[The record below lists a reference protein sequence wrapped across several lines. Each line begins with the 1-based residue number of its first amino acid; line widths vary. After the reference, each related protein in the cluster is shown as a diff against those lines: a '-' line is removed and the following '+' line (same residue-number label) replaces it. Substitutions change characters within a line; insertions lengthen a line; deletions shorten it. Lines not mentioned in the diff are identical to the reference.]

1 MFSIIVI
8 FNKAYLLTTFPQCNF
23 WLKIPGLLSQ
33 TVICCH
39 WLSVSRNSKMMD
51 YGILIN
57 IAYWSH
63 PIFMCMYAVAHTYI
77 YEALLLGRRGRC
89 CSPRNYNKPNSIWSI
104 MLVKNITKTMM
115 LCRRRNFIY
124 LEKLS
129 FITPTWDDDVE
140 FMIRYIKLCN
150 LKHSICI
157 LLRDCKNILWWMVRF
172 YDRLVSGF
180 VHKWL
185 APVFKNGG
193 PGYIN

>member
-1 MFSIIVI
+1 MYVPNTFHKSKAHLHHSH
-8 FNKAYLLTTFPQCNF
+8 NAYLTA
-23 WLKIPGLLSQ
+23 IPSYRAYHTQ
-33 TVICCH
+33 NHICYH
-39 WLSVSRNSKMMD
+39 WPSVPTLPGNTRMMN

-129 FITPTWDDDVE
+129 FITPTWDDDVK

-150 LKHSICI
+150 LNTCTSIC
-157 LLRDCKNILWWMVRF
+157 LLLMA
-172 YDRLVSGF
+172 YPRL
-180 VHKWL
+180 
-185 APVFKNGG
+185 
-193 PGYIN
+193 